1 MAVGTVKSV
10 NITQMDTLPL
20 NPLNKKVGI
29 ERVQID
35 QIALPTTAT
44 DDVGDITLLCAI
56 PSNAVLTELSF
67 LNDALAA
74 SGLAFNIGLY
84 YSGRGHNSAA
94 LVAGAAADAD
104 CIATGKVIT
113 SANVT
118 FQDVRFEAD
127 NIINISKELWEVA
140 GLTSDPGGLF
150 HIGFTVSVVATTP
163 TAGDLVVKAKYIV

>member
-10 NITQMDTLPL
+10 NVTAMEAVPL
-20 NPLNKKVGI
+20 TPLNKKVGI

-35 QIALPTTAT
+35 QIALATTST
-44 DDVGDITLLCAI
+44 DDVGDVTLFLAI

-84 YSGRGHNSAA
+84 YSGRGHINTN
-94 LVAGAAADAD
+94 LVSGAVIDAD

-113 SANVT
+113 TANVT

-127 NIINISKELWEVA
+127 NIINISKELWEIA
-140 GLTSDPGGLF
+140 GLSADPGGLF

-163 TAGDLVVKAKYIV
+163 TAGDVVVKAKYIV